1 MRVIKNKTIGPNK
14 SQKVLIKK
22 VENLDY
28 YHNRTQIAKVAKKS
42 KGVYLFEIE
51 SLNMKYVGSSINLY
65 NRVCSYFMPSI
76 LSKADRKVIRYFNK
90 YGFS

>member
-28 YHNRTQIAKVAKKS
+28 YHNRTQIAKVAQNLK
-42 KGVYLFEIE
+42 VFLYL
-51 SLNMKYVGSSINLY
+51 
-65 NRVCSYFMPSI
+65 
-76 LSKADRKVIRYFNK
+76 RYK
-90 YGFS
+90 I